1 MIVLGICR
9 LHASVQGFLNTLLFR
24 DDALRHVAV
33 HRILCDKM
41 LHEERF
47 LLANTMASILCLRD
61 DSRDPV
67 ELCEHDVRGNL
78 KVYSEAGN
86 LEGADEKLTFIIVPE
101 FLGRCLTIFHWCSSI
116 HVHRFIGEPIKYS
129 SSNIVVV
136 YEAHKFIFIFEKG
149 FNGDA
154 DVRDLRQGKFM
165 TNDGDFIEE
174 EPLVELQRVDDLR
187 EIVIVNKIGRAHVR
201 TPVTGK

>member
-24 DDALRHVAV
+24 DDTLRHVAV

-67 ELCEHDVRGNL
+67 ELCKDYVRRD
-78 KVYSEAGN
+78 
-86 LEGADEKLTFIIVPE
+86 LEVETKTCDFEGTDEKLTLFISPE
-101 FLGRCLTIFHWCSSI
+101 LVDSCLTIFHASGPIHMYSSI
-116 HVHRFIGEPIKYS
+116 GKLLQDCTSHIVMVH
-129 SSNIVVV
+129 
-136 YEAHKFIFIFEKG
+136 EANKFIFIFE
-149 FNGDA
+149 
-154 DVRDLRQGKFM
+154 
-165 TNDGDFIEE
+165 
-174 EPLVELQRVDDLR
+174 
-187 EIVIVNKIGRAHVR
+187 
-201 TPVTGK
+201 